1 MADRAVLGSWRKASL
16 CSTGACVEV
25 LIEESFVKM
34 RDSKLNGTLS
44 QPALTFDLRLW
55 SVLLDH
61 VRSGPTG
68 FEIEGVVVNRGT
80 VGNTVVA
87 GTEGE
92 LRFDDDEWQAFRAG
106 VLAGEFNPA
115 PLVGTAAF
123 A

>member
-1 MADRAVLGSWRKASL
+1 
-16 CSTGACVEV
+16 
-25 LIEESFVKM
+25 M